1 MVPRSLQPGSP
12 AVEACTVRA
21 LSAWARRCV
30 LPGVLL
36 GATAI
41 PLLPSP
47 AEAETARQAERRVA
61 QVLAQVRGLQAQVDR
76 ATSDYQAAVASVA
89 DAISHGISAE
99 TRATESGR
107 TAQDQRALTGSRV
120 RALYRS
126 GGPLALYAT
135 ALDAG
140 SVTEVLTRVDIARRI
155 VGKQSEA
162 AREALAV
169 HAVDTREAAAAQAR
183 ALAEVR
189 GTRSVK
195 RSYAVLTALLD
206 QQQAI
211 LASVRGRA
219 RALRDI
225 EAAQARLAAA
235 RRASETAGGVLARR
249 ANPMAGSPAYF
260 ALYRSAATT
269 CPGLSWTV
277 LAAIGQVESGHG
289 RNPGVSY
296 AGAQGPMQFMPATFA
311 HYGVDGDGDGRI
323 DIQSAA
329 DAIFTAARYLC
340 ANGAGKGGK
349 KLYFAIYRYNH
360 ADWYVQLVLTLAAKY
375 AARDGA

>member
-1 MVPRSLQPGSP
+1 M
-12 AVEACTVRA
+12 
-21 LSAWARRCV
+21 
-30 LPGVLL
+30 
-36 GATAI
+36 
-41 PLLPSP
+41 
-47 AEAETARQAERRVA
+47 A
-61 QVLAQVRGLQAQVDR
+61 QVLAQVQTLQAQVDR
-76 ATSDYQAAVASVA
+76 ATIEYEAAVAAVGNAVSR
-89 DAISHGISAE
+89 GISAE

-107 TAQDQRALTGSRV
+107 TAREQINLTGARV
-120 RALYRS
+120 RALYRN

-135 ALDAG
+135 ALDSG

-155 VGKQSEA
+155 VGKQGDA
-162 AREALAV
+162 AREAVQV
-169 HAVDTREAAAAQAR
+169 HAVDKQQAAAAQAR

-195 RSYAVLTALLD
+195 RSYAVLTELLD
-206 QQQAI
+206 KQQSLLVA
-211 LASVRGRA
+211 VRGRA
-219 RALRDI
+219 QSLRAV
-225 EAAQARLAAA
+225 EAAQARIAAA
-235 RRASETAGGVLARR
+235 RRSSEAAGGALARR

-260 ALYRSAATT
+260 ALYRSAAPT

-296 AGAQGPMQFMPATFA
+296 AGAQGPMQFMPRTFA
-311 HYGVDGDGDGRI
+311 AYGVDGDGDGRI

-329 DAIFTAARYLC
+329 DSIFSAARYLC